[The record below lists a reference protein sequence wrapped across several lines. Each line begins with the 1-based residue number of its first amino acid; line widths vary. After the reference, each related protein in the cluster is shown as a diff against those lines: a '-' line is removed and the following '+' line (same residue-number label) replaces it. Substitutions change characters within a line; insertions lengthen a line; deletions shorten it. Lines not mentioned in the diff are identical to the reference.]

1 MIILCQNVTDYCF
14 CERRNSMAQELRGC
28 DFCKFVNYEDS
39 DDFYLYELGTNKCEP
54 LYSYEHLV
62 KNRII
67 VHFVVNGKGILRLNN
82 KQYDIGP
89 HQVFL
94 IPENIRAY
102 YQADKD
108 DPWEYIWFH
117 IGGPKIPL
125 ILKEAGLTPQNPVY
139 KPMACADIIEDLAW
153 DILSHYNRQYYC
165 VGNLYKICDYMIENA
180 EHKEEPS
187 IENSLLYVKN
197 VISYIQLKYSE
208 PIKIEDIADALG
220 LNRSYL
226 TRLFKDATGYSLQ
239 EYLLTYR
246 MKIAAKMLGENKM
259 SIADIA
265 QNVGYG
271 DTFTFSKAFKRH
283 FGQSPSVYRGVEYNV
298 AAGILPVTAAP
309 GKITPHQQ

>member
-1 MIILCQNVTDYCF
+1 MP
-14 CERRNSMAQELRGC
+14 QELLGC

-67 VHFVVNGKGILRLNN
+67 IHFVLSGKGIIRLNG
-82 KQYDIGP
+82 KQYDVGP
-89 HQVFL
+89 HQIFL
-94 IPENIRAY
+94 IPQDTRTF
-102 YQADKD
+102 YQADAE

-125 ILKEAGLTPQNPVY
+125 ILKEAGLTAEHPVY
-139 KPMACADIIEDLAW
+139 TPMACANKIEELAK
-153 DILSHYNRQYYC
+153 DILANYTRQYYC
-165 VGNLYKICDYMIENA
+165 VGTLYKICDYMIENSKLKQG
-180 EHKEEPS
+180 EDYDTT
-187 IENSLLYVKN
+187 LLYVKN

-208 PIKIEDIADALG
+208 HIKIENIAFALG

-226 TRLFKDATGYSLQ
+226 TRLFKEATGYSLQ

-246 MKIAAKMLGENKM
+246 MKMAIKLLSENKL
-259 SIADIA
+259 SVSEIAEA
-265 QNVGYG
+265 VGYT

-283 FGQSPSVYRGVEYNV
+283 FNQSPSACKGIDYSIATGMLGVARAN
-298 AAGILPVTAAP
+298 ILSP
-309 GKITPHQQ
+309 KS

>member
-1 MIILCQNVTDYCF
+1 MP
-14 CERRNSMAQELRGC
+14 QELRGC

-39 DDFYLYELGTNKCEP
+39 DDFYLYELGRNKCEP

-67 VHFVVNGKGILRLNN
+67 LHFVVAGKGILRINN
-82 KQYDIGP
+82 KVHEAHA
-89 HQVFL
+89 HQIFL
-94 IPENIRAY
+94 IPENTRTF

-108 DPWEYIWFH
+108 EPWEYIWFH

-125 ILKEAGLTPQNPVY
+125 ILKEAGLTADHPVY
-139 KPMACADIIEDLAW
+139 TPVSCADKIEELAV
-153 DILSHYNRQYYC
+153 DILENYTRQYYC
-165 VGNLYKICDYMIENA
+165 VGTLYKICDYMIENSSR
-180 EHKEEPS
+180 KEEREINP
-187 IENSLLYVKN
+187 SLLYVKN

-208 PIKIEDIADALG
+208 PVKIDKIAYSLG

-246 MKIAAKMLGENKM
+246 MKMAVKLLADNSMSVAQVAA
-259 SIADIA
+259 
-265 QNVGYG
+265 NVGYT

-283 FGQSPSVYRGVEYNV
+283 FGKSPSDYRNVRINV
-298 AAGILPVTAAP
+298 ATGT
-309 GKITPHQQ
+309 ITHV

>member
-1 MIILCQNVTDYCF
+1 MP
-14 CERRNSMAQELRGC
+14 RELLGC

-67 VHFVVNGKGILRLNN
+67 IHFVVNGRGILRLNG
-82 KQYDIGP
+82 KQYDVGP
-89 HQVFL
+89 HQIFL
-94 IPENIRAY
+94 IPQDTRTF

-125 ILKEAGLTPQNPVY
+125 ILKEAGLTPSNPVY
-139 KPMACADIIEDLAW
+139 TPVACADKIEALAR
-153 DILSHYNRQYYC
+153 DILNNYTRQYYC
-165 VGNLYKICDYMIENA
+165 VGTLYKICDYMIENSQA
-180 EHKEEPS
+180 KQEDDYDS
-187 IENSLLYVKN
+187 SLLYVKN

-208 PIKIEDIADALG
+208 HVKIENIAFSLG

-226 TRLFKDATGYSLQ
+226 TRLFKEATGYSLQ

-246 MKIAAKMLGENKM
+246 MKMAIKLLSENDLSVAEIAEA
-259 SIADIA
+259 
-265 QNVGYG
+265 VGYT

-283 FGQSPSVYRGVEYNV
+283 FGRSPSACKGIDYSM
-298 AAGILPVTAAP
+298 AAGMIGQIRASKMT
-309 GKITPHQQ
+309 GKK

>member
-1 MIILCQNVTDYCF
+1 MPQ
-14 CERRNSMAQELRGC
+14 QELRGC

-67 VHFVVNGKGILRLNN
+67 IHFVVNGRGILRMGG
-82 KQYDIGP
+82 KQYDVGP
-89 HQVFL
+89 HQIFL
-94 IPENIRAY
+94 IPPDTRTF

-125 ILKEAGLTPQNPVY
+125 ILKEAGLTPSHPVY
-139 KPMACADIIEDLAW
+139 TPMACADKIEELAR
-153 DILSHYNRQYYC
+153 DILDNYTRQYYC
-165 VGNLYKICDYMIENA
+165 VGTLYKICDYMIENSVA
-180 EHKEEPS
+180 KQDDS
-187 IENSLLYVKN
+187 YDTSLMYVKN

-208 PIKIEDIADALG
+208 PVKIENIAYSLG

-246 MKIAAKMLGENKM
+246 MKMAIKMLSEDNM
-259 SIADIA
+259 SVAEIANA
-265 QNVGYG
+265 VGYG

-283 FGQSPSVYRGVEYNV
+283 FGQSPSACRGIDYSM
-298 AAGILPVTAAP
+298 AAGMIGQAKAARTSAP
-309 GKITPHQQ
+309 K

>member
-1 MIILCQNVTDYCF
+1 MP
-14 CERRNSMAQELRGC
+14 QELLGC

-67 VHFVVNGKGILRLNN
+67 IHFVLNGKGIIRLNG
-82 KQYDIGP
+82 KQYDVGP
-89 HQVFL
+89 HQIFL
-94 IPENIRAY
+94 IPQDTRTF

-108 DPWEYIWFH
+108 EPWEYIWFH

-125 ILKEAGLTPQNPVY
+125 ILKEAGLTPSHPVY
-139 KPMACADIIEDLAW
+139 TPMACADKIEALAK
-153 DILSHYNRQYYC
+153 DILDNYTRQYYC
-165 VGNLYKICDYMIENA
+165 VGTLYKICDYMIENS
-180 EHKEEPS
+180 KFKQEEDYD
-187 IENSLLYVKN
+187 NSLLYVKN

-208 PIKIEDIADALG
+208 HVKIENIAFSLG

-226 TRLFKDATGYSLQ
+226 TRLFKEATGYSLQ

-246 MKIAAKMLGENKM
+246 MKMAIKLLSENKL
-259 SIADIA
+259 SVSEIAEA
-265 QNVGYG
+265 VGYT

-283 FGQSPSVYRGVEYNV
+283 FGKSPSSCK
-298 AAGILPVTAAP
+298 GIDYSMATGIIGQIRASKLPLKT
-309 GKITPHQQ
+309 

>member
-1 MIILCQNVTDYCF
+1 MP
-14 CERRNSMAQELRGC
+14 QELGLEGC

-39 DDFYLYELGTNKCEP
+39 DDFYLYELGTCKCEP

-67 VHFVVNGKGILRLNN
+67 IHIVVSGRGILRLNG
-82 KQYDIGP
+82 KEFKVGP
-89 HQVFL
+89 HQIFL
-94 IPENIRAY
+94 IPADTRTF

-125 ILKEAGLTPQNPVY
+125 ILKEAGLTPANPVY
-139 KPMACADIIEDLAW
+139 TPLACADKIEELAW
-153 DILSHYNRQYYC
+153 DILDNYTRQYYC
-165 VGNLYKICDYMIENA
+165 VGSLYKICDYMIENSA
-180 EHKEEPS
+180 AKQEENFD
-187 IENSLLYVKN
+187 NSLVYVKN

-208 PIKIEDIADALG
+208 NVKIETIALSLG

-226 TRLFKDATGYSLQ
+226 TRLFKEATGYSLQ

-246 MKIAAKMLGENKM
+246 MKMAIKMLSENVL
-259 SIADIA
+259 SVSEIAEA
-265 QNVGYG
+265 VGYG

-283 FGQSPSVYRGVEYNV
+283 FGQAPSACKGMDYSMATGMIASKR
-298 AAGILPVTAAP
+298 PR
-309 GKITPHQQ
+309 

>member
-1 MIILCQNVTDYCF
+1 MP
-14 CERRNSMAQELRGC
+14 QELKGC

-67 VHFVVNGKGILRLNN
+67 IHFVVNGKGIIRLNG
-82 KQYDIGP
+82 KQYNVGP
-89 HQVFL
+89 HQIFL
-94 IPENIRAY
+94 IPDNIRTF

-125 ILKEAGLTPQNPVY
+125 ILKEAGLTPDNPVY
-139 KPMACADIIEDLAW
+139 TPVACADEIEALAR
-153 DILSHYNRQYYC
+153 DMLNNYTRQYYC
-165 VGNLYKICDYMIENA
+165 VGTLYKICDYMIENA
-180 EHKEEPS
+180 QSKREPS
-187 IENSLLYVKN
+187 IDNSLVYVKN

-208 PIKIEDIADALG
+208 SIKIEDIAFALG

-226 TRLFKDATGYSLQ
+226 TRLFKEATGYSLQ
-239 EYLLTYR
+239 DYLLTYR
-246 MKIAAKMLGENKM
+246 MKMAAKMLAENDH
-259 SIADIA
+259 SVADIA
-265 QNVGYG
+265 QGVGYI

-283 FGQSPSVYRGVEYNV
+283 FGMSPSAYRSE
-298 AAGILPVTAAP
+298 
-309 GKITPHQQ
+309 KQK